1 MSSKRIENYIFLEKL
16 SDSESGEIYSC
27 LHEIYNKIYAVK
39 CLSANGM
46 TKEDLEHLKSVLQN
60 FSRLDNPNVISF
72 KNYKRTK
79 NNHYIFMEYC
89 NGGDLKKYIKDYF
102 NEYKQPLNEFYIQKI
117 IKQIVPGMDYL
128 HSKNIIHRD
137 IKLENILIN
146 FDSYPNIVI
155 NGVLPDKLTF
165 QEKSLNQSFTI
176 KISDLDYS
184 KKLKENLTET
194 VVGNFAPDMMKKS
207 YNSSIDLWSLGVI
220 TYELLTNT
228 SPFIGKTE
236 KETIENIKKGM
247 YSLPNNLKCSL
258 EIISFINGLLQYYPE
273 KRLNWAQIKS
283 HPFLNRDVKYF
294 KFIDMKKLSDS
305 EKDQIEFDSKESDN
319 LLWILYKCDNLN
331 MKLDKINENE
341 IKKDEVKKMLEK
353 TIVINQDVKHASEE
367 EEIQQKKEKQKIEDM
382 QKKMR
387 EEIQNEEIE
396 NKNVQQRQEKL
407 NNEEND
413 IKKEIE
419 KRKKSSDD
427 NESLEMQ
434 LKKNKKEKE
443 ALNNELENK
452 KKNILQ
458 KKKLFEFTQNL
469 LNKIDLNQKIKEENK
484 KFESEIEHLRKQLE
498 EEKAKNANK
507 EKSTQEAENKEEKI
521 ENEIKEVEKKINNN
535 NNNLNNYNF
544 IKRTTQIHCQDIT
557 ETEVDSDEEDDGEFD
572 FEDYLN
578 EKKYEFIDDYIEKK
592 FKKY

>member
-1 MSSKRIENYIFLEKL
+1 MSKKIENYIFLERL
-16 SDSESGEIYSC
+16 SGSQSSEINSC
-27 LHEIYNKIYAVK
+27 FHQIYNQIYAVK
-39 CLSANGM
+39 CLPYNRM
-46 TKEDLEHLKSVLQN
+46 TSEDLEHLKSVLEN
-60 FSRLDNPNVISF
+60 WHKMKNPNVISF
-72 KNYKRTK
+72 KDFKRTK
-79 NNHYIFMEYC
+79 SNYYIFMEYC

-353 TIVINQDVKHASEE
+353 TIVINQAVKNASEE

-434 LKKNKKEKE
+434 LEKNKKEKE

-507 EKSTQEAENKEEKI
+507 ENSTQDAKSEEDKI

-572 FEDYLN
+572 FEDYLD

>member
-194 VVGNFAPDMMKKS
+194 GVGNFAPDMMKKS

-427 NESLEMQ
+427 NESLEIQ

>member
-16 SDSESGEIYSC
+16 SESESGEIYSC

-353 TIVINQDVKHASEE
+353 SIVINQAVKNASEE

-434 LKKNKKEKE
+434 LEKNKKEKE

-498 EEKAKNANK
+498 EEKAKNTNK

-572 FEDYLN
+572 FEDYLD

>member
-353 TIVINQDVKHASEE
+353 SIVINQAVKNASEE

-498 EEKAKNANK
+498 EEKAKNTNK

>member
-16 SDSESGEIYSC
+16 SESESGEIYSC

-353 TIVINQDVKHASEE
+353 SIVINQAVKNASEE

-427 NESLEMQ
+427 NESLEIQ

-498 EEKAKNANK
+498 AEKAKNANK

>member
-353 TIVINQDVKHASEE
+353 SIVINQAVKNASEE

-434 LKKNKKEKE
+434 LEKNKKEKE

-507 EKSTQEAENKEEKI
+507 ENSTQDAKSEEDKI

>member
-353 TIVINQDVKHASEE
+353 TIVINQAVKNASEE

>member
-353 TIVINQDVKHASEE
+353 SIVINQAVKNASEE

-434 LKKNKKEKE
+434 LEKNKKEKE

-498 EEKAKNANK
+498 EEKAKNTNK

>member
-16 SDSESGEIYSC
+16 SESESGEIYSC

-353 TIVINQDVKHASEE
+353 TIVINQAVKNASEE

-427 NESLEMQ
+427 NESLEIQ

-572 FEDYLN
+572 FEDYLD

>member
-353 TIVINQDVKHASEE
+353 SIVINQAVKNASEE

-427 NESLEMQ
+427 NESLEIQ

-507 EKSTQEAENKEEKI
+507 ENSTQDAKSEEDKI

>member
-16 SDSESGEIYSC
+16 SESESGEIYSC

-39 CLSANGM
+39 CLSAHGM
-46 TKEDLEHLKSVLQN
+46 TKEDLEHFKSVLQN
-60 FSRLDNPNVISF
+60 FSRLNNPNVISF
-72 KNYKRTK
+72 KNYKRTQ

-427 NESLEMQ
+427 NESLEIQ
-434 LKKNKKEKE
+434 LEKNKKEKE

-507 EKSTQEAENKEEKI
+507 EKNTQDPKSEEEKI

>member
-353 TIVINQDVKHASEE
+353 SIVINQAVKNASEE

-434 LKKNKKEKE
+434 LEKNKKEKE

-498 EEKAKNANK
+498 EEKAKNTNK

-572 FEDYLN
+572 FEDYLD

>member
-16 SDSESGEIYSC
+16 SESESGEIYSC

-353 TIVINQDVKHASEE
+353 SIVINQAVKNASEE

-498 EEKAKNANK
+498 EEKAKN
-507 EKSTQEAENKEEKI
+507 ENK
-521 ENEIKEVEKKINNN
+521 
-535 NNNLNNYNF
+535 
-544 IKRTTQIHCQDIT
+544 QQ
-557 ETEVDSDEEDDGEFD
+557 
-572 FEDYLN
+572 
-578 EKKYEFIDDYIEKK
+578 
-592 FKKY
+592 

>member
-353 TIVINQDVKHASEE
+353 TIVINQAVKNASEE

-434 LKKNKKEKE
+434 LEKNKKEKE

-498 EEKAKNANK
+498 EEKAKNTNK

>member
-434 LKKNKKEKE
+434 LEKNKKEKE

-572 FEDYLN
+572 FEDYLD